1 MNRKHDHRAFLTLM
15 LILQTLFDK
24 ESVSEQKLDLY
35 FEYLSDLSLSEIKQA
50 VDAIVSTRRYS
61 TFPSIAEIRES
72 ALGLRDAQVDEAALA
87 AWNWA
92 NAALVAGRPVT
103 DDPVLCE
110 AIRLAFGGWG
120 GFGETEP
127 NNDFVKKRF
136 LDCYKIAASKR
147 LEAKPMLTDGDVG
160 GGGNGGGGALTE

>member
-1 MNRKHDHRAFLTLM
+1 MNRTHDHRAFLTLM

-24 ESVSEQKLDLY
+24 EAVSEQKLELY

-50 VDAIVSTRRYS
+50 VDSIASTRRYS

-87 AWNWA
+87 AWNRA
-92 NAALVAGRPVT
+92 NVALITGRPVT
-103 DDPVLCE
+103 DDPVLIE

-127 NNDFVKKRF
+127 GNNFVKKRF

-147 LEAKPMLTDGDVG
+147 LEAKPMLDGGDG
-160 GGGNGGGGALTE
+160 RGNGAAGALTE

>member
-87 AWNWA
+87 AWNRA
-92 NAALVAGRPVT
+92 
-103 DDPVLCE
+103 
-110 AIRLAFGGWG
+110 
-120 GFGETEP
+120 
-127 NNDFVKKRF
+127 
-136 LDCYKIAASKR
+136 
-147 LEAKPMLTDGDVG
+147 
-160 GGGNGGGGALTE
+160 

>member
-87 AWNWA
+87 AWNRA
-92 NAALVAGRPVT
+92 NIALIAGRPV
-103 DDPVLCE
+103 DDPALNE
-110 AIRLAFGGWG
+110 AVRLAFGGWG
-120 GFGETEP
+120 GFGQAEP
-127 NNDFVKKRF
+127 NNEFVKKRF
-136 LDCYKIAASKR
+136 VECYRTAASKR
-147 LEAKPMLTDGDVG
+147 RETNTLVDGRSIIRT
-160 GGGNGGGGALTE
+160 LPK